1 MPRALLPGNRRGRAS
16 PRSRKFA
23 ARRGAVH
30 DPRIFPPRRAAP
42 AARPAFGPRG
52 TPRALGAKGILFP
65 RLDAAAVKAALAP
78 PAPAEHPA

>member
-1 MPRALLPGNRRGRAS
+1 MLEVLRLLAIGLWPAMPARCEALWAMLALPGSPAEARGE
-16 PRSRKFA
+16 
-23 ARRGAVH
+23 
-30 DPRIFPPRRAAP
+30 

-78 PAPAEHPA
+78 APAEHPA